1 MLTLQWKRLDI
12 EIQLV
17 ERKLIFAMRLLQL
30 DMLDSE
36 LVFQYKGTVSTNMDL
51 LVVEEGS

>member
-1 MLTLQWKRLDI
+1 MLTLQWERLDR

-17 ERKLIFAMRLLQL
+17 ERKLIFVMRLLQL
-30 DMLDSE
+30 DMLDRE